1 MLIQI
6 WYLFLLCLLNDIVF
20 RHLMFDKSCPYHWDV
35 EKIWQQNICSYIL
48 YCRYAH
54 PWCT

>member
-6 WYLFLLCLLNDIVF
+6 WYLFLLCLLNDIIF

-35 EKIWQQNICSYIL
+35 EKIWQQNIRSYIL